1 MGAEC
6 FRESASVENSR
17 LLLKQLIPL
26 KNSNKTN
33 TDVIYGHQNHVN
45 KKAATRLSRLLVL
58 LVISSHE
65 EGKRRKAEEL
75 ASPSEWPLHTKERSY
90 CRDLALETSHS
101 FFQVLPLSL
110 FGT

>member
-1 MGAEC
+1 M
-6 FRESASVENSR
+6 
-17 LLLKQLIPL
+17 LKPL

-33 TDVIYGHQNHVN
+33 TDIQLESDVIYGPQNHVN

-65 EGKRRKAEEL
+65 GGKRRKAEEP

-90 CRDLALETSHS
+90 CRDLGLETSHS